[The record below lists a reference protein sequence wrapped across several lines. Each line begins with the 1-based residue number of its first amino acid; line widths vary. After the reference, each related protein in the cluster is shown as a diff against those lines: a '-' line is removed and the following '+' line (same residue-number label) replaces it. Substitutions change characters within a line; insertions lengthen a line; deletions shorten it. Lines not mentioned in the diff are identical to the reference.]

1 MTLPGVSRLGIGV
14 PRQLPRSVDAAEPAY
29 LRCGIAAS
37 HQCLTD
43 QQGVIAGC
51 GQRCSVARISHTGL
65 GDSDDTGWNL
75 GCQAHRP
82 LLVDRKRHEVAL
94 VDPDQVTIG
103 GECPFELRLIVDLD
117 EGIETD
123 FVGER
128 TKIAQLCVVEGGR
141 NQQYA
146 VGPHEPSIDHVAGID
161 GEVFADDR
169 ERRGSARRPQVCHRT
184 TEPLLICQDREARC
198 APSFIGAGEQTWV
211 EVGEQISLR
220 RGASLDLADDRDSLG
235 RSRQRGAEATSRVE
249 IRYVLEKRIEA
260 SNVGPCRCAMR
271 FEDAIEVGRGQGSET
286 LSGGGGETDQFGC
299 TAEEVADRSLKR
311 LHGIGAAVELSL
323 IHI

>member
-1 MTLPGVSRLGIGV
+1 MTLPGVSSLGIGF
-14 PRQLPRSVDAAEPAY
+14 PRQLPWSVEAAEPAY

-37 HQCLTD
+37 HQRLTD
-43 QQGVIAGC
+43 QQGVVAGS

-75 GCQAHRP
+75 GCQAHCP

-94 VDPDQVTIG
+94 VDPDQVTFRC
-103 GECPFELRLIVDLD
+103 ECPFELRLVVDLD

-141 NQQYA
+141 NQEHA
-146 VGPHEPSIDHVAGID
+146 VSPHEPGIDHVAGID

-169 ERRGSARRPQVCHRT
+169 ERGGSPRRPQVRHGT
-184 TEPLLICQDREARC
+184 TEPLFICQNRETRC
-198 APSFIGAGEQTWV
+198 APSFIGAGEQTRV
-211 EVGEQISLR
+211 EVSEQISLR

-235 RSRQRGAEATSRVE
+235 RSRQRGAKATSRLE
-249 IRYVLEKRIEA
+249 IRYVLEKRIKDP
-260 SNVGPCRCAMR
+260 NVGPCRCSMR

-286 LSGGGGETDQFGC
+286 LSGSGGETD
-299 TAEEVADRSLKR
+299 
-311 LHGIGAAVELSL
+311 
-323 IHI
+323 